1 MPGVDAVRDEVKA
14 RCQGKTAMLFVGGSR
29 AHHYQVLFGEMGMIT
44 VAAGYEFGHRD
55 DYEGRKVLPTV
66 KVDADSRNIEEL
78 DVHRDETRYRARKS
92 DEEKTKLAAINDL
105 EFMDYKGMMPEMEDD
120 RLIIDDISHHETER
134 LLELYKPAIFCAGI
148 KEKYAVQK
156 MGIPCKQL
164 HSYDY
169 GGPYAG
175 FKGAINF
182 YREIDRMV
190 NMKVWSFIKAPWQ
203 QPAPHPEQPQAAAD

>member
-1 MPGVDAVRDEVKA
+1 MRDEVKA

-29 AHHYQVLFGEMGMIT
+29 AHHYQVLFNEIGMET

-55 DYEGRKVLPTV
+55 DYEGRKVLPTI
-66 KVDADSRNIEEL
+66 KVDADSKNIEEL
-78 DVHRDETRYRARKS
+78 EVHPRSSSATVRART
-92 DEEKTKLAAINDL
+92 DEEKAKLAAMTEL
-105 EFMDYKGMMPEMEDD
+105 EFMDYIGMMPEMEEDG
-120 RLIIDDISHHETER
+120 LVIDDISHYETER
-134 LLELYKPAIFCAGI
+134 LLEIYKPAIFCAGI

-175 FKGAINF
+175 FQGAINF
-182 YREIDRMV
+182 YRDIDRMV
-190 NMKVWSFIKAPWQ
+190 NMKVWSFLKAPWQ
-203 QPAPHPEQPQAAAD
+203 QPAPQPEQPQAAAD